1 MVNVTISSSTMDPM
15 GHSHTRAIPTF
26 IELDDGK
33 NYRKALYLMVKTM
46 VSCNFSLK
54 PIQWVIAFAFSDG
67 LCQNLCLPSSN
78 RDTTYTRAHWQCVE
92 YTVVQVCSITQSTN
106 RTVPSVTPLG
116 CRGTTNRVAWL
127 RIRAPSH
134 GKVSREWVYHSCHSS
149 DLEGQ
154 Q

>member
-1 MVNVTISSSTMDPM
+1 MWSSWLDAWP
-15 GHSHTRAIPTF
+15 AICKKSSFEAFRSWECSMQTCLPLF
-26 IELDDGK
+26 SIGVFGWYSK
-33 NYRKALYLMVKTM
+33 NRRTKRSGNLE
-46 VSCNFSLK
+46 S
-54 PIQWVIAFAFSDG
+54 VIAFAFSDG